1 MFCYALP
8 VPDAA
13 FMRIG
18 ELARRTG
25 VSPELLRAWERRYGI
40 LSPARS
46 PGGFRLYSTEDE
58 GRIRAMRGLL
68 EDGLSA
74 AQAAQLAVAR
84 ADSASVAQLPADGS
98 HAFLTALLDFDD
110 SAANAAFDRL
120 LADFSLETV
129 LRESVLPVL
138 RELGERWERGETTVA
153 QEHFASSLLRGRL
166 LGLARGWD
174 KGAGPRVLLAAPSE
188 EHHDLAMIVFGLA
201 LRQHGWRVTFLGTDT
216 PVATLAETADALDP
230 ELVVVAAAITE
241 RLADVADEL
250 TRFARERPVAI
261 AGRGATPELAI
272 RTGTHLLREDP
283 FEAAE
288 RLAATAQHRRG

>member
-1 MFCYALP
+1 MP
-8 VPDAA
+8 VTA

-25 VSPELLRAWERRYGI
+25 VSPELLRAWERRYG
-40 LSPARS
+40 LLHPARS
-46 PGGFRLYSTEDE
+46 PGGFRLYSTDDE

-74 AQAAQLAVAR
+74 AQAAQLALAH
-84 ADSASVAQLPADGS
+84 AESASAAQLPADGAD
-98 HAFLTALLDFDD
+98 AFLAALLDFDD

-120 LADFSLETV
+120 LADFSVETV
-129 LRESVLPVL
+129 LRDAVLPTL

-153 QEHFASSLLRGRL
+153 QEHFASSLVRGRL

-174 KGAGPRVLLAAPSE
+174 KGVGPRVLLAAPSQ

-216 PVATLAETADALDP
+216 PVSTLAEAAAALEP
-230 ELVVVAAAITE
+230 ELVVVAAAIPD
-241 RLADVADEL
+241 RLVDIADEL
-250 TRFARERPVAI
+250 TRLARERSVAI

-283 FEAAE
+283 FEASA
-288 RLAATAQHRRG
+288 RLAAAAPHRPG

>member
-1 MFCYALP
+1 MP
-8 VPDAA
+8 ETA

-25 VSPELLRAWERRYGI
+25 VSPELLRAWERRYG
-40 LSPARS
+40 LLRPARS
-46 PGGFRLYSTEDE
+46 PGGFRLYSRDDE
-58 GRIRAMRGLL
+58 ERIRAMRGLL
-68 EDGLSA
+68 DDGLAA

-84 ADSASVAQLPADGS
+84 GGSPSSAPMPAESAD
-98 HAFLTALLDFDD
+98 AFLAALLDFDD

-129 LRESVLPVL
+129 LRDAVLPAL

-153 QEHFASSLLRGRL
+153 QEHFSSTFVRGRL

-174 KGAGPRVLLAAPSE
+174 KGVGPRVLLAAPSD

-216 PVATLAETADALDP
+216 PIATLAEAAGTLEP
-230 ELVVVAAAITE
+230 ELVVVAAAIPE
-241 RLADVADEL
+241 RLIDIADEL
-250 TRFARERPVAI
+250 ARLARERPVAI
-261 AGRGATPELAI
+261 AGSGATPELAI
-272 RTGTHLLREDP
+272 RTGTHLLRDDP
-283 FEAAE
+283 FEAAA
-288 RLAATAQHRRG
+288 RLAVAAPPRRG